1 MLNFILIGVFC
12 LFGLSFLLFLIIY
25 YEEKKVIKKEK
36 ENRKPLVDSPEIL
49 FEEEVDSDNIEII

>member
-25 YEEKKVIKKEK
+25 YKEKKVIKKEK

-49 FEEEVDSDNIEII
+49 FEEEFDSDNIEII